1 MRKSGSLNTLFW
13 NIKIKTEKLKV
24 VALGNMVK
32 EMWKSI
38 VVFAYWPLSIIWLL
52 KYVNIIL
59 SYVDFLVV
67 QWLRVL
73 LPMQGTQVQALV
85 REDPTCHRA
94 TKPVCHNYWA
104 CVLEPTSHNYW
115 AHVPQLL
122 KSTCLEPVLCNKRSH
137 RNEKPAHHNQEQSP
151 LTATRESPRAATKT
165 QHSQK

>member
-137 RNEKPAHHNQEQSP
+137 RNEKPAHHNQEQIGRASC
-151 LTATRESPRAATKT
+151 RERV
-165 QHSQK
+165 